1 MNFEVGDRIRICAGS
16 LSTYGFPKDAM
27 LSGVIIAVYSSTVLM
42 VQRDDGASCQVLF
55 EDAIA
60 EGAPQ

>member
-1 MNFEVGDRIRICAGS
+1 MESALDEHGN
-16 LSTYGFPKDAM
+16 
-27 LSGVIIAVYSSTVLM
+27 VIIAVYSSTVLM